1 MVVGFHL
8 REVRGVLSSNILST
22 CSRVRPLVSGT
33 RKKAKRTA
41 ISLAKFGSNSR
52 MWQLTGYDAERAPHE
67 EDVGSETSRV
77 GTVGDQVGSDD
88 TDDAVP
94 EPVGRGRETD
104 TTRTDCE
111 REDFTDDDPGARTP
125 GGSENRDV
133 QADECNHGTS
143 GIGVGG
149 VLRGVLASGGT
160 NGTNDELHNDHASG
174 TVNQERTTSDLL
186 DHDERGRGGQHV
198 DNGSDHGDQEGVIDG
213 TELLE
218 EDGTEVEDEVDTSK
232 LLHHLH
238 DYTKKSTAK
247 VGGGAPKTTL
257 EAGGPRTD
265 VAGLRNNGH
274 LVLVVGDDLSE
285 LILNVLGIGRLA
297 TDASERIGGLVEL
310 ALLDVET
317 RRFGEESKT
326 SGEDDGPEELDG
338 DRDTVGAS
346 VTAVLGGVDN
356 AVGKQDTDGD
366 AELVS
371 SNDGTTDLLGSNLG
385 HVQDDDGGNETDTQT
400 SNEATSDHD
409 TEAGGRSLEDT
420 TNGEDS
426 TSENDS
432 HTATNEISEITSNDG
447 TEEGTVCN

>member
-1 MVVGFHL
+1 M
-8 REVRGVLSSNILST
+8 
-22 CSRVRPLVSGT
+22 
-33 RKKAKRTA
+33 
-41 ISLAKFGSNSR
+41 
-52 MWQLTGYDAERAPHE
+52 
-67 EDVGSETSRV
+67 
-77 GTVGDQVGSDD
+77 
-88 TDDAVP
+88 
-94 EPVGRGRETD
+94 
-104 TTRTDCE
+104 
-111 REDFTDDDPGARTP
+111 
-125 GGSENRDV
+125 
-133 QADECNHGTS
+133 
-143 GIGVGG
+143 
-149 VLRGVLASGGT
+149 
-160 NGTNDELHNDHASG
+160 
-174 TVNQERTTSDLL
+174 
-186 DHDERGRGGQHV
+186 
-198 DNGSDHGDQEGVIDG
+198 
-213 TELLE
+213 
-218 EDGTEVEDEVDTSK
+218 
-232 LLHHLH
+232 
-238 DYTKKSTAK
+238 
-247 VGGGAPKTTL
+247 
-257 EAGGPRTD
+257 
-265 VAGLRNNGH
+265 
-274 LVLVVGDDLSE
+274 VGDDLSE